1 MLKRLLTA
9 VCATGFV
16 ATAAAADPTWM
27 LGGTISFGGNA
38 SPELG
43 LTAKILSSD
52 QRDDVVGAL
61 GVIYCYGT

>member
-27 LGGTISFGGNA
+27 LGGTISFGGMRNRNWA
-38 SPELG
+38 
-43 LTAKILSSD
+43 
-52 QRDDVVGAL
+52 
-61 GVIYCYGT
+61 